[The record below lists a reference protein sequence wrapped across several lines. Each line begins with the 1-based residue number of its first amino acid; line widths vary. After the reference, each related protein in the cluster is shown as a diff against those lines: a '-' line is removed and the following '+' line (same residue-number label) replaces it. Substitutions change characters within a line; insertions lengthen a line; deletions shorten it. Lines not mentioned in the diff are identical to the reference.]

1 MSGPRLLS
9 DLAAVVGA
17 NHVVVDP
24 DVRATYEVDWLGARY
39 GTALAAVRPGSVAE
53 VAGVVGVCAA
63 AGVPIVVQGGNTG
76 LVGGS
81 VPLDGAVVVSTRRL
95 DRLDPVD
102 EVAMQVTAGAGVTIG
117 AVRDHARA
125 VDLDVPVDWG
135 ARASATV
142 GGAVNTDAGGSRV
155 VRFGTMRAQVLGVEA
170 VLADGSV
177 VDDLHGLPKRTAG
190 PHLASLLVGSEGT
203 LAVVTAARLRLVPWF
218 RATAAAWVP
227 CRSVDDALHLL
238 GRLRSLPSLDA
249 VEVLFSD
256 AVEVACAHLGVA
268 PPMDPRAAPLFLLV
282 DCAAH
287 ADPADE
293 LLDALA
299 GHDGVMAVGPAREAL
314 YAIRDHI
321 TVALSALGTPLK
333 LDVAVPLA
341 RLAELV
347 EMITHI
353 RDAADPSARLVV
365 FGHLAEGNLH
375 VNLLGLDPPARDR
388 VREAVLE
395 TTIALGGTVSAEHGI
410 GRLKVDWMER
420 QHGCTH
426 IEVLRRLKDSL
437 DPQGLLNPGVLVPR
451 RAAPS

>member
-1 MSGPRLLS
+1 MRLVS
-9 DLAAVVGA
+9 DLTAVVGA
-17 NHVVVDP
+17 DHVVVDP
-24 DVRATYEVDWLGARY
+24 QVRATYEVDWLGVRY
-39 GTALAAVRPGSVAE
+39 GSALAVVRPGSVTE
-53 VAGVVGVCAA
+53 VTGVVGVCAA
-63 AGVPIVVQGGNTG
+63 AGVPMVVQGGNTG

-95 DRLDPVD
+95 GRLDPVD
-102 EVAMQVTAGAGVTIG
+102 EVAMQVTVGAGVTIG

-125 VDLDVPVDWG
+125 VGLDIPVDWG
-135 ARASATV
+135 ARATATV

-155 VRFGTMRAQVLGVEA
+155 IRFGTMRAQVLGVEA

-203 LAVVTAARLRLVPWF
+203 LAVVTAARLRLVPWY

-238 GRLRSLPSLDA
+238 GRVRSVPSLDA
-249 VEVLFSD
+249 VEVLFAD

-268 PPMDPRAAPLFLLV
+268 PPIDPRSAPVFLLV

-287 ADPADE
+287 VDPADD
-293 LLDALA
+293 LLEALA
-299 GHDGVMAVGPAREAL
+299 GRDGVMAVGPAREAL

-321 TVALSALGTPLK
+321 TVALSTLGTPLK
-333 LDVAVPLA
+333 LDVAVPLS

-347 EMITHI
+347 ERIVHI
-353 RDAADPSARLVV
+353 RDGADATARLVV

-375 VNLLGLDPPARDR
+375 VNVLGLEPAARDL
-388 VREAVLE
+388 VRSAVLE

-410 GRLKVDWMER
+410 GRLKVEWMER
-420 QHGCTH
+420 QHGRTH
-426 IEVLRRLKDSL
+426 IDVLRTMKNSL

-451 RAAPS
+451 RAATS